1 MSTYR
6 LMDGSAGRPGNG
18 PSSPEA
24 SYDGDFGPA
33 VMFTVTAGATYF
45 QGYWWWVCPDPN
57 AMGNTQ
63 PTDPQEFCLW
73 CLHAPG
79 EGVIVSGSTVTSVTL
94 SSGWNWVPLPNPV
107 PLAPHA
113 SYVAQTGF
121 SGPFPDTP
129 GQFGNGEPYSAGI
142 SNGPL
147 FAYSDEGGSAPG
159 PAGLN
164 MSQGLFDENASPT
177 AGLAAMNPGTSDNF
191 WIDVQVTDVIPEGAS
206 YRLWPNYPQVFT
218 DGGGGNTDNF
228 GQTFGVEFTLSQPCI
243 LNGIWFYSPSGVAS
257 DAAGPIPSSGT
268 QSATGL
274 PTMCG
279 IFNVATQAVLPGTLN
294 RSPAWSGAAG
304 SGWVACQYSG
314 VMLPAGDYK
323 ACVYTTGGWDNF
335 YLETHNYWGAE
346 SSSVPASAVSAPA
359 GITAGPLAGLSAAQ
373 SAEGQITF
381 HHDAD
386 GPVGFAYPTTSQFT
400 GQNRWVDVE
409 VTPAPPS
416 VTSGIALAFFP

>member
-6 LMDGSAGRPGNG
+6 LMDGAAGRPGNG

-24 SYDGDFGPA
+24 SYEGAFGPA
-33 VMFTVTAGATYF
+33 IIFTVTAGATYF
-45 QGYWWWVCPDPN
+45 QGYWWWVCPDAN
-57 AMGNTQ
+57 AAGNYQ

-73 CLHAPG
+73 CLYALG
-79 EGVIVSGSTVTSVTL
+79 EGVIVPGTTVTSVPL
-94 SSGWNWVPLPNPV
+94 ASGWNWVPLPDPV

-113 SYVAQTGF
+113 SYLAQTGF
-121 SGPFPDTP
+121 TGPFPDAP
-129 GQFGNGEPYSAGI
+129 GQFGGDDPYSGGI

-147 FAYSDEGGSAPG
+147 LAYSDQSGSAST

-164 MSQGLFDENASPT
+164 MGQGLFDENASPT
-177 AGLAAMNPGTSDNF
+177 AALAATNPGTSDNF
-191 WIDVQVTDVIPEGAS
+191 WIDVQVTDVVPKGAS

-228 GQTFGVEFTLSQPCI
+228 GQTFGVEFTLSQSCA
-243 LNGIWFYSPSGVAS
+243 LDRIWYYSPSGVAS
-257 DAAGPIPSSGT
+257 DPAGPVPPSGT
-268 QSATGL
+268 RSAVGL

-279 IFNVATQAVLPGTLN
+279 IFNVTTQAVVPGTLN
-294 RSPAWSGAAG
+294 RSPAWSGAAA

-314 VMLPAGDYK
+314 VVLPAGDYK

-335 YLETHNYWGAE
+335 YLETHSYWGAE
-346 SSSVPASAVSAPA
+346 SSSVPASVVTAPA
-359 GITAGPLAGLSAAQ
+359 GITAGPLTGVPATQ
-373 SAEGQITF
+373 SRDGQVTF
-381 HHDAD
+381 HHDSD
-386 GPVGFAYPTTSQFT
+386 GPAGFVYPTTSQFT

-416 VTSGIALAFFP
+416 VTSGITLAFFP